1 MSAKAL
7 TNYEHGIHARNAVWA
22 SFFALGITGM
32 AWIPRIPEI
41 KSSLGLS
48 DGHFGLLLLAST
60 FGAVPGAQ
68 LSGRIVHMYSSKIV
82 VRIAGVTLPLGV
94 SIMGI
99 AQNVPT
105 LALGLFICGFSV
117 AFMDVAL
124 NSQAIAI
131 EKHTQGRWMSTFH
144 GLWSIGAFFAALI
157 GGLVANYVSPRVNL
171 LVMSLL
177 CFLSYFVI
185 THYLLP
191 PNLDGH
197 RGEEGTETSSKVPF
211 RGKEAMILWGI
222 GIGLI
227 CALVPEGGA
236 YDWSG
241 ILLRDH
247 MDIGKGTNAAA
258 AIVFSLTMIAS
269 RLLGDKFFEMWGHVN
284 TVKYGALFG
293 GGIWGLSILIGV
305 PLAQSHQM
313 LSLVIVCIGFGAAG
327 FGIGPFFPAFN
338 LAAASIPGVA
348 PSVGLARIGLIAI
361 ASYFAGPTLI
371 GGISQLTSLPIAF
384 AFPVLLMMGAA
395 LQTRFIKVNR
405 LSTEK

>member
-1 MSAKAL
+1 MSSKAL
-7 TNYEHGIHARNAVWA
+7 TNYQYGIHGRNAVWA
-22 SFFALGITGM
+22 SFFVLGITGM

-41 KSSLGLS
+41 KTSLGLS
-48 DGHFGLLLLAST
+48 DGQFGLLLLAST

-68 LSGRIVHMYSSKIV
+68 LSGRVVHMFSSKIV

-94 SIMGI
+94 SVMGI
-99 AQNVPT
+99 AHNVPT
-105 LALGLFICGFSV
+105 LALGLFFCGFSV

-131 EKHTQGRWMSTFH
+131 EQHTQGRWMSTFH
-144 GLWSIGAFFAALI
+144 GLWSIGAFCAALV
-157 GGLVANYVSPRVNL
+157 GGLAANFVSPKVNL
-171 LVMSLL
+171 LVMSALS
-177 CFLSYFVI
+177 FLSYLYI
-185 THYLLP
+185 TRYLLP
-191 PNLDGH
+191 PELDGH
-197 RGEEGTETSSKVPF
+197 GGEEGSQTSSKVSL

-222 GIGLI
+222 GFGLI

-247 MDIGKGTNAAA
+247 MNIGKGTNAAA
-258 AIVFSLTMIAS
+258 ATVFSLTMIVS
-269 RLLGDKFFEMWGHVN
+269 RLLGDKFFEMWGHVK

-293 GGIWGLSILIGV
+293 GGIWGLSILVGV
-305 PLAQSHQM
+305 PLAHSHHM

-361 ASYFAGPTLI
+361 ASYFAGPTII

-395 LQTRFIKVNR
+395 LQTRFIKVKR
-405 LSTEK
+405 LTTEN